1 MNTKKNTIIS
11 IAAICCVLTLSCTDS
26 ILNGP
31 ADSPD
36 ESSVTKSSSGVP
48 LAQNSTPMVLGEKL
62 NNPYALDVM
71 QAAVKSLTPAG
82 KSVPTLTVT
91 DLYVRFLPKD
101 STELAILYDVEKL
114 ELFDYPLDYEVMV
127 EGDYYHDPSIPEGNP
142 TWLYTTVAPDYEFP
156 DVEYEILEACHIPQ
170 EVSVK
175 SSSSATF
182 SPEDLEREAYRLA
195 GLDSM
200 WVDEPLTR
208 AAEYPSGRFTVY
220 DTETGSCVPV
230 KGVKIRVHNII
241 KWATAYTDQNGYYT
255 IGKKY
260 RTKVHYAMIFQNTK
274 GFKVWGNWAML
285 APANH
290 NMRFHSN
297 SGYSDDFDT
306 YSNAWDWATINNA
319 AYDYYNMCSIE
330 NIMTPPSNLTIW
342 CVRNVGWSSA
352 IMIPHIPNLNYS
364 YESLLVFL
372 GGIGL
377 FGIFIDFLPDVFISS
392 QSRNSARIYYLV
404 CHELSHASHF
414 MKAGEDYWSNYI
426 GYIAS
431 CWLYGQDTYGD
442 GTLTHNG
449 ICAVGEMWGHAMG
462 HINQYEQYENGV
474 SKEDS
479 YPEKDYY
486 YFHPAILW
494 DIYKDSYLDKGEIY
508 GCLTPDVDDVP
519 KLRSKMK
526 TLYPDKAVDL
536 EFIFARH
543 GEYDGMGY
551 WALKNATNTPKY
563 IHVGGNCR
571 TNFTETLINGRVI
584 GAPDPNL
591 LLNLLLKGY
600 LMEPGETVIIDS
612 LTYNDGREYDF
623 FDILDVEDIAPKA
636 IFIADQNGRIL
647 EKATLDGSIKLF
659 DKAGYWTEL
668 SDSKSRTWTFSYTG
682 DKKIP
687 LITPET
693 LQ

>member
-1 MNTKKNTIIS
+1 
-11 IAAICCVLTLSCTDS
+11 
-26 ILNGP
+26 
-31 ADSPD
+31 
-36 ESSVTKSSSGVP
+36 
-48 LAQNSTPMVLGEKL
+48 
-62 NNPYALDVM
+62 M
-71 QAAVKSLTPAG
+71 QAAVESLTPAD
-82 KSVPTLTVT
+82 KPVPTLMVT

-114 ELFDYPLDYEVMV
+114 ELFDYPLDYEILV

-156 DVEYEILEACHIPQ
+156 DVEYEILETCYIPQ

-175 SSSSATF
+175 SSSSVTF

-200 WVDEPLTR
+200 WIDGSLTR
-208 AAEYPSGRFTVY
+208 AAEYPSGKFTVY
-220 DTETGSCVPV
+220 DTETQEYVPV

-241 KWATAYTDQNGYYT
+241 KWDTAYTDQNGCYT

-260 RTKVHYAMIFQNTK
+260 RTNVHYAMVFKNTK

-290 NMRFHSN
+290 NMRFQSN
-297 SGYSDDFDT
+297 SGYSDDFGT
-306 YSNAWDWATINNA
+306 TSNAWDWATINNA

-330 NIMTPPSNLTIW
+330 NIMTPPENLTIW
-342 CVRNVGWSSA
+342 CFRTLDWNSA
-352 IMIPHIPNLNYS
+352 IMVPHIPSLNHTV
-364 YESLLVFL
+364 EALLTVFM

-377 FGIFIDFLPDVFISS
+377 LGIFMDFLPDVFISP
-392 QSRNSARIYYLV
+392 QIRNSAHIYYLV

-414 MKAGEDYWSNYI
+414 MKAGEDYWINYI
-426 GYIAS
+426 FYILS
-431 CWLYGQDTYGD
+431 CWLNEQDTYGD

-449 ICAVGEMWGHAMG
+449 ICAVGEMWGYAMG
-462 HINQYEQYENGV
+462 YIYQYEKYENGV

-479 YPEKDYY
+479 YPRNDRY

-494 DIYKDSYLDKGEIY
+494 DIYRDSYLDKGEIY
-508 GCLTPDVDDVP
+508 RCLTPDVTDVP
-519 KLRSKMK
+519 KLRNKMK

-563 IHVGGNCR
+563 IHVSGNCR
-571 TNFTETLINGRVI
+571 TNFTEKRINRPGI
-584 GAPDPNL
+584 GKNPNL
-591 LLNLLLKGY
+591 LIDGY
-600 LMEPGETVIIDS
+600 LMAPGETVIIDS
-612 LTYNDGREYDF
+612 LTYNGSMEYDF
-623 FDILDVEDIAPKA
+623 FDILNVEEIAPSA
-636 IFIADQNGRIL
+636 IFIADQDGIIL
-647 EKATLDGSIKLF
+647 ERATLDGSIKLF
-659 DKAGYWTEL
+659 DKVGSWTEV
-668 SDSKSRTWTFSYTG
+668 SDSKSKTWTFSYTNG
-682 DKKIP
+682 MIP
-687 LITPET
+687 PVITK
-693 LQ
+693 